1 MKNEGLQAGTP
12 ASGTKSRSEA
22 DAVPPGF
29 TISFR
34 EGIGYQMRTTHRLI
48 QKLLGLRLEEYGINI
63 GMWYFLRALWLED
76 GLTQRELSDRTGT
89 QEPSTL
95 SALVQ
100 MEKRGLIRRQRN
112 TTDKRKINVFLT
124 EEGRALQAVLM
135 PVALDVLR
143 ATKVGM
149 SPREVEVLLTLLEQ
163 IQANVTRE
171 IEAYK
176 DKG

>member
-1 MKNEGLQAGTP
+1 MKKTGVQTEAQSPEATYSAP
-12 ASGTKSRSEA
+12 SGFS
-22 DAVPPGF
+22 
-29 TISFR
+29 ISFR

-48 QKLLGLRLEEYGINI
+48 QKLLGLRLEEYGINV

-95 SALVQ
+95 SAIVQ

-112 TTDKRKINVFLT
+112 AKDKRKINVFLT
-124 EEGRALQAVLM
+124 EEGRALQPVLM
-135 PVALDVLR
+135 TVALDVLR
-143 ATKVGM
+143 AAKVGM
-149 SPREVEVLLTLLEQ
+149 SPREVEMLLCLLEQ
-163 IQANVTRE
+163 VQANMQRE

-176 DKG
+176 ERG